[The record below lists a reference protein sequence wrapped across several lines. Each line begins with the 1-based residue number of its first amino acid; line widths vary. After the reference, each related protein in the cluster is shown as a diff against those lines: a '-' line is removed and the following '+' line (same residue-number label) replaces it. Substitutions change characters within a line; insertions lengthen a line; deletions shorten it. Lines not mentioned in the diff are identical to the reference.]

1 MSRPQAGQYRFPSGT
16 PVPQRGHGGPDT
28 GVRTRLP
35 QDGQKG
41 SPVTTAPPQEGHSV
55 MPADG
60 RGPVEDES
68 LGTIVSLAVRI
79 RAVRGRNPPG

>member
-1 MSRPQAGQYRFPSGT
+1 MAVG
-16 PVPQRGHGGPDT
+16 
-28 GVRTRLP
+28 TRLP

-41 SPVTTAPPQEGHSV
+41 SPVTTAPPHEGHSV

-68 LGTIVSLAVRI
+68 LGTIVNLAVRS
-79 RAVRGRNPPG
+79 RAVRVQDPPD